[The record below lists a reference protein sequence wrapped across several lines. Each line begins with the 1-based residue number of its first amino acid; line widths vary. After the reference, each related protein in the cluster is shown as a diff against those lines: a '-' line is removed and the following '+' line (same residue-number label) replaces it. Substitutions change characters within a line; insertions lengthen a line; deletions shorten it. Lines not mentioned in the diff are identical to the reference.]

1 MKNLGDKWAIGKG
14 LFETLRVEDG
24 EVFALHRH
32 HCRAKETAAKLG
44 FEIPSEADVAKAS
57 HAVIHSENF
66 PLARMRWHFDREGE
80 FSISYVEYS
89 DPTQAAGLMIF
100 DERSAVFE
108 IQNKE
113 YPYRNLELL
122 EIAKARGFDDGII
135 IRSDGQVAETSMASL
150 MLKMNDEWFTPPLA
164 SGILN
169 GVVRA
174 LVLEAGLAKV
184 QRIMDRDLS
193 SVQSGLLLTSL
204 RNAQSIGAI
213 DGRELQIDTQ
223 KCDEIH
229 KLMKEFKGR

>member
-1 MKNLGDKWAIGKG
+1 MKNLGDQWASGNG

-32 HCRAKETAAKLG
+32 HCRAKEAAAKLG
-44 FEIPSEADVAKAS
+44 FEIPSEAHVASAS
-57 HAVIHSENF
+57 HDVIASEDF
-66 PLARMRWHFDREGE
+66 SLARMRWHFDREGK

-89 DPTQAAGLMIF
+89 DPTQAADLMIF
-100 DERSAVFE
+100 DEHSPVFE
-108 IQNKE
+108 IQNKQ

-122 EIAKARGFDDGII
+122 EIAKRRGFDDGII

-150 MLKMNDEWFTPPLA
+150 LFKIDDEWVTPPLT

-184 QRIMDRDLS
+184 QKIMDRDLS

-204 RNAQSIGAI
+204 RNAQPIGTI
-213 DGRELQIDTQ
+213 DGRALQIDTQ

-229 KLMKEFKGR
+229 KLMNEFKGR